1 MYIQQI
7 EQVQLNAIR
16 LERMKMN
23 FLVRFSLSSS
33 LLLLKFPTLC
43 ILSEPCNHCL
53 VYLICLLVGSAEGRP
68 NLRRQLEHNVINP

>member
-16 LERMKMN
+16 LERMKIN
-23 FLVRFSLSSS
+23 FLATFSLSSS

-43 ILSEPCNHCL
+43 ILSPATTAWFISFACW
-53 VYLICLLVGSAEGRP
+53 
-68 NLRRQLEHNVINP
+68 